1 MKLDPQYDWTVTKL
15 TKALTVS
22 ELNSVHFPR
31 ELILHVIEENFLTA
45 DRLEIS
51 LEKNIGDGIVFFR
64 GIWYEL

>member
-31 ELILHVIEENFLTA
+31 ELILHVFEENFLTA

-51 LEKNIGDGIVFFR
+51 LEKNIGDGVVFFR